1 MLIFNV
7 IILCF
12 IIHFHIAIFTKDMLN
27 YTLHHLMLIYRLC
40 ILLSES
46 LIHHHS
52 SLSRNIFNSVIIFLE
67 NIESL
72 FFLGRKMKLKNF
84 FDNSLLLFID
94 QA

>member
-27 YTLHHLMLIYRLC
+27 YTLHHLMLIYHLC

-46 LIHHHS
+46 LMHHYS
-52 SLSRNIFNSVIIFLE
+52 SLSRNIFNSVIKLLE

-72 FFLGRKMKLKNF
+72 LFLRKKKEAKEFL
-84 FDNSLLLFID
+84 
-94 QA
+94 